1 MKDGEEAESC
11 QRCFYKRAV
20 DIWEYE
26 DRHGQTREMKVCS
39 QCRHDLI
46 NGGEPHLSHGEA
58 YNEQLERHR
67 SDPLWEP
74 HPDSIAG
81 DDE

>member
-1 MKDGEEAESC
+1 MSEEESC
-11 QRCFYKRAV
+11 ERCFYKRAV
-20 DIWEYE
+20 DTWEYE
-26 DRHGQTREMKVCS
+26 DRYGQTKELEVCS

-46 NGGEPHLSHGEA
+46 NGGQTFLGHGEA
-58 YNEQLERHR
+58 YSEQLERHR

-81 DDE
+81 EKSG